1 MVFLLIFF
9 MISVLVLI
17 VQLFLLKKELTQMR
31 IQLRAYNERKTN
43 KKIDVTLV
51 DKEIEKLGQ
60 EINNLIDLYTAEN
73 RKRILFEQEHKQAIA
88 NISHDLRTP
97 LTSILGYIQLAEE
110 EVTSEESQ
118 ELLQVAK
125 ERARR
130 LEVLLK
136 DFFELSIIESMD
148 NQLKP
153 ERIALKKL
161 TIERLMDYYDQF
173 QEKKLEP
180 DIDMSEQELYIH
192 ADVSAVTRV
201 IDNLLSNA
209 VKHAEGNVSVRLEKQ
224 ERNARITVQN
234 DAAALKDVD
243 VERLFDRFYMA
254 DQARSGKSTGL
265 GLSIVKS
272 FMEKMDGNITA
283 SWKDGVLSIVCEW
296 PLTID

>member
-125 ERARR
+125 ERAKR

>member
-51 DKEIEKLGQ
+51 NKEIEKLGQ

-125 ERARR
+125 ERAKR

-148 NQLKP
+148 HQLKP

-180 DIDMSEQELYIH
+180 DIDMPEQELYIH

-224 ERNARITVQN
+224 ERYARLTVQN

-283 SWKDGVLSIVCEW
+283 NWKDGVLSIVCEW
-296 PLTID
+296 SLTND

>member
-9 MISVLVLI
+9 LILVIVLI